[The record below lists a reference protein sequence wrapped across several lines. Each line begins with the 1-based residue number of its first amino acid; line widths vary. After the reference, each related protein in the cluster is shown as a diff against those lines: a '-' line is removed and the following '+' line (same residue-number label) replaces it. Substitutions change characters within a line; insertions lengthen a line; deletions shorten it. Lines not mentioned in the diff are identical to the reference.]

1 MTAWYALSAMAPDSD
16 RPRMVL
22 LSTLRRWLS
31 NERTAYVAVN
41 VGVNLLFLVRSYVA
55 MRVLDYAALGQLVL
69 LQSVML
75 LVGTLQFGVINGG
88 YRLLC
93 DADDSNAR
101 RISNL
106 VFSFVLVVSLGC
118 AVVGAVL
125 VAYSDSAAVG
135 LMLALGM
142 VAGLLSL
149 MRNWIS
155 NMMTARVALTQLNCA
170 SLMAAVASMLMLLA
184 VPLAPLA
191 ACVASVLVQPAA
203 FVLLTLLADR
213 RWRPSRLSLP
223 PALLRQVLTS
233 GFIVFLTGLLVQ
245 VNAQLERWYVA
256 DHIGLEA
263 LGHLYLA
270 ILFVSLFQLVPT
282 SLDALFLPRLVV
294 AHGAEDVY
302 RLRLELR
309 RFLCLLAGY
318 SLIATAAVLLL
329 AAPLLSLLLP
339 KYVPD
344 LHYVNLLLPGLVLL
358 TLTNPFAVVG
368 NVLIRYRTYL
378 VAYGGGTLLT
388 AAVFSLGLA
397 SGRTLDLEQVSLLRS
412 ATYALIGLLLLAGFV
427 IMSREHR
434 QFRFRPWPLAM
445 RGPA

>member
-1 MTAWYALSAMAPDSD
+1 
-16 RPRMVL
+16 MVAV
-22 LSTLRRWLS
+22 STLRRWLP

-55 MRVLDYAALGQLVL
+55 MSVLDYAALGQLVL

-106 VFSFVLVVSLGC
+106 VFSFVLVVGLGC

-125 VAYSDSAAVG
+125 FAYSDSLAVG

-149 MRNWIS
+149 VRNWIS
-155 NMMTARVALTQLNCA
+155 NMMTARVALTQLNRA
-170 SLMAAVASMLMLLA
+170 SLMAAVASMLTLLA

-203 FVLLTLLADR
+203 FVLLTLLSDR
-213 RWRPSRLSLP
+213 RWRPSRLSLS

-256 DHIGLEA
+256 DNIGLEA

-294 AHGAEDVY
+294 AHGAEDVN
-302 RLRLELR
+302 RVRFELR
-309 RFLCLLAGY
+309 RFLSMLAVY
-318 SLIATAAVLLL
+318 SVVASAAVLLL
-329 AAPLLSLLLP
+329 APPLLSLLLP

-344 LHYVNLLLPGLVLL
+344 LYYANLVLPGLVVL

-388 AAVFSLGLA
+388 AAVFGLGLA
-397 SGRTLDLEQVSLLRS
+397 SGHTLDLEQVSLLRS
-412 ATYALIGLLLLAGFV
+412 ATYALIGLLLVAGFV

-434 QFRFRPWPLAM
+434 QFRFVGQPRPGTLP
-445 RGPA
+445 

>member
-1 MTAWYALSAMAPDSD
+1 
-16 RPRMVL
+16 MVA
-22 LSTLRRWLS
+22 LSTLRGWLA
-31 NERTAYVAVN
+31 NERAAYVAVS

-55 MRVLDYAALGQLVL
+55 MRVLDYAALGQLAL

-93 DADDSNAR
+93 DTDDGNAR
-101 RISNL
+101 GISNL
-106 VFSFVLVVSLGC
+106 VYSFLFVVGLGC

-125 VAYSDSAAVG
+125 VARSDSVAVG
-135 LMLALGM
+135 LMLALGIG
-142 VAGLLSL
+142 AGLLGL
-149 MRNWIS
+149 LRNWIS
-155 NMMTARVALTQLNCA
+155 NMMTARAALVQLNGA
-170 SLMAAVASMLMLLA
+170 NVVATAVSMLALLA

-191 ACVASVLVQPAA
+191 ACVASVLVQPAV
-203 FVLLTLLADR
+203 FVLFTLLADR
-213 RWRPSRLSLP
+213 RWRPSGLALP

-245 VNAQLERWYVA
+245 VNAQLERWYVV

-270 ILFVSLFQLVPT
+270 ILFVSLFQLVPN
-282 SLDALFLPRLVV
+282 SLDALFLPRLVAANAAAD
-294 AHGAEDVY
+294 AHQ
-302 RLRLELR
+302 LRLDLR
-309 RFLCLLAGY
+309 RFLALLAGY
-318 SLIATAAVLLL
+318 SLVASAAVLLL

-344 LHYVNLLLPGLVLL
+344 LHYVNLVLPGLVLL

-378 VAYGGGTLLT
+378 MAYGAGTLLT
-388 AAVFSLGLA
+388 AAVFGLGLA
-397 SGRTLDLEQVSLLRS
+397 SGLTLDLEQVSLLRS

-434 QFRFRPWPLAM
+434 QFRFTPWPLAM
-445 RGPA
+445 RGKP

>member
-1 MTAWYALSAMAPDSD
+1 MTAWCTPSATAPASD
-16 RPRMVL
+16 TLRMVP
-22 LSTLRRWLS
+22 LSTLRRWLL
-31 NERTAYVAVN
+31 NERAAYVAVN

-55 MRVLDYAALGQLVL
+55 MRVLDYAALGQLAL

-93 DADDSNAR
+93 DADDANAR

-106 VFSFVLVVSLGC
+106 VYSCVFVVGLGC

-125 VAYSDSAAVG
+125 VARSDSAEVG

-142 VAGLLSL
+142 GGGLLGL
-149 MRNWIS
+149 VRNWIS
-155 NMMTARVALTQLNCA
+155 NMMTARAALVQLNRA
-170 SLMAAVASMLMLLA
+170 SLVAAAASMLALLA

-203 FVLLTLLADR
+203 FVLFTLLADR
-213 RWRPSRLSLP
+213 RWRPSGLALP
-223 PALLRQVLTS
+223 PVLLRQVLAS

-245 VNAQLERWYVA
+245 VNAQLERWYVV
-256 DHIGLEA
+256 DRLGLEA

-282 SLDALFLPRLVV
+282 SLDGLFLPRLVS
-294 AHGAEDVY
+294 AHGAADA
-302 RLRLELR
+302 RQLRLDLR
-309 RFLCLLAGY
+309 RFLALLAGY
-318 SLIATAAVLLL
+318 CAVASAAVLLL
-329 AAPLLSLLLP
+329 AAPLLALLLP

-344 LHYVNLLLPGLVLL
+344 LHYVHLVLPGLVLL
-358 TLTNPFAVVG
+358 TLTNPVAVVG

-388 AAVFSLGLA
+388 AAVFGLGLS
-397 SGRTLDLEQVSLLRS
+397 SGHTLDLEQVSLLRS

-427 IMSREHR
+427 MMSREHR
-434 QFRFRPWPLAM
+434 QFRFVERSSSTMPP
-445 RGPA
+445 